1 MVTTEETSSSHSPGS
16 LLRENLKREK
26 RVKELRESDD
36 KKHASE
42 VSDLIKK

>member
-1 MVTTEETSSSHSPGS
+1 MVTTEEATNSPGS

-26 RVKELRESDD
+26 RVKELRDSDD

-42 VSDLIKK
+42 ISDLIKK